1 MIVLALVFQCMKAF
15 GVPRGRYFSFLTY
28 FRRYPRLTIGGIAY
42 TLGIYCPTII
52 YWFFSGIAEKVSI
65 FSTAPAYDMGLFLA
79 VAVNVPSLVIFVV
92 KVETAFYE
100 KYTLYVSALNN
111 GPYDLIRKERIA
123 MSKTLRYQ
131 LFFVYE
137 IQLIITVVLV
147 CLISVLSPYLNA
159 STHMLQMF
167 VILSLG
173 IYTVFCMYFTIIVF
187 YYFSDYGG
195 ACISA
200 LVFLS
205 VTVLGSVGAV
215 MLNDFYPLPL
225 LLGGLCGWIVS
236 FLLLRRRMEKLD
248 SFLMC

>member
-1 MIVLALVFQCMKAF
+1 M
-15 GVPRGRYFSFLTY
+15 
-28 FRRYPRLTIGGIAY
+28 
-42 TLGIYCPTII
+42 
-52 YWFFSGIAEKVSI
+52 
-65 FSTAPAYDMGLFLA
+65 
-79 VAVNVPSLVIFVV
+79 PSLVIFVV
-92 KVETAFYE
+92 KVETSFYE

-111 GPYDLIRKERIA
+111 GTHDLIRKERGV
-123 MSKTLRYQ
+123 MVRELRYQ
-131 LFFVYE
+131 LFFAYE
-137 IQLIITVVLV
+137 IQLIITVVLA
-147 CLISVLSPYLNA
+147 CLSSVFRPYLNA

-205 VTVLGSVGAV
+205 VTVLGAAGAV
-215 MLNDFYPLPL
+215 LLNNFYPLPL

>member
-1 MIVLALVFQCMKAF
+1 MV
-15 GVPRGRYFSFLTY
+15 R
-28 FRRYPRLTIGGIAY
+28 
-42 TLGIYCPTII
+42 
-52 YWFFSGIAEKVSI
+52 E
-65 FSTAPAYDMGLFLA
+65 
-79 VAVNVPSLVIFVV
+79 
-92 KVETAFYE
+92 
-100 KYTLYVSALNN
+100 
-111 GPYDLIRKERIA
+111 
-123 MSKTLRYQ
+123 LRYQ
-131 LFFVYE
+131 FFFAYE
-137 IQLIITVVLV
+137 IQLIITVVLA
-147 CLISVLSPYLNA
+147 CLSSVFLPYLNA

-205 VTVLGSVGAV
+205 VTVLGAAGAV
-215 MLNDFYPLPL
+215 LLNNFYPLPL